1 MRVMSTILLVLAML
15 AGQYAGAD
23 SLEFDFFDPD
33 GRKFSSR
40 DMDRQFTDA
49 SGAPVPLQVLLI
61 YSPTLAAADLRRQWE
76 LLAMNPRAA
85 EELGVLYV
93 TACAE
98 AEDRHGYYTAPS
110 MAMSLVVDP
119 SRFSA
124 TLLRPD
130 GEVLRRWLEPVSTEE
145 LAGQLLMS
153 GTTGAG
159 ATP

>member
-1 MRVMSTILLVLAML
+1 MRVTSTILLVLTLL
-15 AGQYAGAD
+15 AGQSAGAD
-23 SLEFDFFDPD
+23 PLEFDFFDPD

-40 DMDRQFTDA
+40 DMGGQFTDA
-49 SGAPVPLQVLLI
+49 SGAAIPLQILLI
-61 YSPTLAAADLRRQWE
+61 YSPALGAADLRRQWE

-98 AEDRHGYYTAPS
+98 AEDRHGYYTAS
-110 MAMSLVVDP
+110 SVAMSLVVDP

-124 TLLRPD
+124 MLLRPD
-130 GEVLRRWLEPVSTEE
+130 GEVVRQWLEPVSTEE

-153 GTTGAG
+153 GATGTG